1 VRRRRGGSEA
11 RSSAGRPRSP
21 IVAGA
26 SERLLVLYD
35 GDCGFCAWALA
46 WILRWDRARR
56 LRPLAIQSAEGQR
69 VLAGMEPRLRLAS
82 WHAYD
87 GRHTVSS
94 GSEALPQLLVR
105 LPGGAPLAALARRL
119 PRLSA
124 KAYGWV
130 ARNRTALSRPI
141 PEASKRRARTLVA
154 ERMG

>member
-1 VRRRRGGSEA
+1 VRRSNTTER
-11 RSSAGRPRSP
+11 
-21 IVAGA
+21 VA
-26 SERLLVLYD
+26 ERMLVLYD
-35 GDCGFCAWALA
+35 GDCGFCAWGLA

-87 GRHTVSS
+87 GQHTVSS
-94 GSEALPQLLVR
+94 GSEALPQLLAR
-105 LPGGAPLAALARRL
+105 LPGAAPLAALAGRL

-141 PEASKRRARTLVA
+141 PEASKRRARALIA